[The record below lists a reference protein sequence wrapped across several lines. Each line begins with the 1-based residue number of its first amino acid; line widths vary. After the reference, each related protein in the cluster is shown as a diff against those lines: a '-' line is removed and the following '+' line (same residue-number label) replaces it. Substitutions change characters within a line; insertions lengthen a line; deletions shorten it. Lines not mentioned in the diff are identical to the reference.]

1 MYPSSISLQEWFNVV
16 IALLTAFLLL
26 SSSTLVAITVLVTT
40 ELGPRKLTAATSTL
54 ATGISGSIGLSWFL
68 PTLCA
73 TSTPLVYSV
82 MFETPDHWWHT
93 TDSFGFILFIVIESL
108 FVILFLL
115 LFLTLM
121 KKLLYLAKKH
131 DKHNTSI
138 LRRIGLLYRTAMLF
152 VSNVLYHTFYLVY
165 LNSEDLLSGYA
176 FSASSIILG
185 SCILFSFVIKAEV
198 KHESESTS
206 SKSST
211 KNSLDDNC
219 CSGSINS
226 PLSFYTTQD
235 LDKDNECLP
244 SCGKTT
250 KIPLTILPSPHSQ
263 QHQPQQQQM
272 VQPQQKQLPTHITT
286 IEPCI
291 HGDGHSIETFLGGSI
306 PTAGTTTICNI
317 VAHEYETSPAV
328 VATASHGLCNFSAKP
343 RCYEATSAVPPVS
356 SGGVI
361 GQFDWHQPQS
371 AVVGLVPCGVV
382 GGGAFTVQSGASTGM
397 CYVTQQHHQQQQETN
412 EFVGVGGL
420 DILKG
425 VGQDSIIGIRSKGLD
440 ISEPA
445 TGAGS
450 KKLPPPVLDPI
461 SAQQHSTTG
470 PAIASVQPVGP
481 QPTTAPVITVTGA
494 EDPDHINGMLDRIS
508 HDLDYLLNRTSEV
521 PTVVSIQLRPPG
533 GSPSASSSNN
543 ISISSNNNVN
553 SSGSSSSSS
562 GGPASD
568 SVANQGSGCGTVPV
582 GTTHSMPPPPP
593 PPCTQKV
600 PLISSC
606 HSVHEV
612 IIEES
617 EEVDS

>member
-1 MYPSSISLQEWFNVV
+1 
-16 IALLTAFLLL
+16 
-26 SSSTLVAITVLVTT
+26 
-40 ELGPRKLTAATSTL
+40 
-54 ATGISGSIGLSWFL
+54 
-68 PTLCA
+68 
-73 TSTPLVYSV
+73 
-82 MFETPDHWWHT
+82 
-93 TDSFGFILFIVIESL
+93 
-108 FVILFLL
+108 
-115 LFLTLM
+115 
-121 KKLLYLAKKH
+121 
-131 DKHNTSI
+131 
-138 LRRIGLLYRTAMLF
+138 MLF

-244 SCGKTT
+244 SGGKTT

-272 VQPQQKQLPTHITT
+272 VQPQQTQLPTHITT

-343 RCYEATSAVPPVS
+343 RCYEVMGQQHHSAAGLPMENSSILSTSAVPPVS

-397 CYVTQQHHQQQQETN
+397 CYVSQQHQQQQETN

-461 SAQQHSTTG
+461 SGAQLSTASPAAAAASHCMLQHQQSQPAQQHSTAG

-481 QPTTAPVITVTGA
+481 PPTTAPVITVTGA
-494 EDPDHINGMLDRIS
+494 EEPDHINGMLDRIS

-543 ISISSNNNVN
+543 ISISSNNHVN
-553 SSGSSSSSS
+553 SSGSSNSSS

-568 SVANQGSGCGTVPV
+568 SAANQGSGCGTVPV

-600 PLISSC
+600 LLISTC